1 MRMYPQQTFR
11 IYPDSHPRGLDI
23 KVDII
28 QTRMVLDWA
37 CGLARMPDGKQLDA
51 CAYRHTENMVWGFTE
66 QNTMM
71 GKQDVANYTE
81 WLGSLA
87 S

>member
-28 QTRMVLDWA
+28 QTRMVLDWM
-37 CGLARMPDGKQLDA
+37 CGLAVMPDGKRQDA
-51 CAYRHTENMVWGFTE
+51 CAYRHTTDMVWGFTI
-66 QNTMM
+66 QHTKK
-71 GKQDVANYTE
+71 GQQDTAKYTE
-81 WLGSLA
+81 LLA
-87 S
+87 TLA